1 MSNRRDKEKKVE
13 SHVWPLI
20 TILQQKYKVDFYQR
34 EYVWEEKQMQDL
46 IEDLSEEFLRN
57 WDARDSTEEVAKYD
71 PYYMGEIVLSKPDVA
86 GTDYSIIDGQQRIT
100 SLTLILIYLRNTFKD
115 VPKMPLGNIDDM
127 IYSDHYGVNRYN
139 LNIPER
145 RNCID
150 SLYKEGKYEILPQD
164 SPSVKNIVER
174 YSDIGE
180 IWNEKITEK
189 NVVHFAYWLIYHVL
203 FSRVE
208 TNDDHFA
215 YVIFE
220 SMNDRG
226 LSLTQVEMLRSF
238 LLANVDE
245 NRRSQS
251 MAKFD
256 KAVER
261 LSAIHLNSRSKAT
274 FEFFKIYFRGHYAEN
289 FSQSDTNSD
298 FVRIGKEFH
307 RWVYDCTTQI
317 GLTNDHTSYVDFIDR
332 IFYFSAVYE
341 KINDIIAKRQSTDFF
356 YLIVNEDYNFTL
368 QPALILSA
376 IRYLDNDE
384 IVDEK
389 IRIVSRHITKILSWR
404 IWNQNTISQSSLEAA
419 IYQLCHEIRDLDIE
433 SLKRHLAESTIERRE
448 LTTGPVLNQQNKKK
462 IKVLLALITEIVA
475 RESGESNYILNS
487 AEPCEVEH
495 IIADHYEQHQD
506 EFSSINEF
514 VTARNSI
521 GDLLVLPK
529 SFNAS
534 YGDKIYEE
542 KVKLYFSQNILA
554 QSLNRQ
560 KYQNNPGFLRF
571 IARTELPF
579 VAYDH
584 FGKKEIDSRA
594 DLYKRILQWN
604 WDAE

>member
-13 SHVWPLI
+13 SHVWPLV
-20 TILQQKYKVDFYQR
+20 TILRQKFKVDFYQR

-57 WDARDSTEEVAKYD
+57 WDENDSTEEVAKYD

-86 GTDYSIIDGQQRIT
+86 GIDYSIIDGQQRIT
-100 SLTLILIYLRNTFKD
+100 SLTLILIYLRNTFKK
-115 VPKMPLGNIDDM
+115 VPQMPWGDINAM

-145 RNCID
+145 KECID
-150 SLYKEGKYEILPQD
+150 SLYERGKYDLQPND

-180 IWNEKITEK
+180 IWDEKINEK
-189 NVVHFAYWLIYHVL
+189 NVAHFAYWLINHVL

-208 TNDDHFA
+208 TNDDQFA

-238 LLANVDE
+238 LLANVNE
-245 NRRSQS
+245 NQRSKS
-251 MAKFD
+251 MGIFD
-256 KAVER
+256 SVVAR
-261 LSAIHLNSRSKAT
+261 LSAIRLSSRSKAA

-307 RWVYDCTTQI
+307 RWVTDCTKQI
-317 GLTNDHTSYVDFIDR
+317 GLTKDPTTYVDFINR
-332 IFYFSAVYE
+332 IDYFSKVYE
-341 KINDIIAKRQSTDFF
+341 KINDLIVKRQSTDFF

-376 IRYLDNDE
+376 IRYLDSDE
-384 IVDEK
+384 IIDEK

-404 IWNQNTISQSSLEAA
+404 IWNQNTISQSSLEAS

-433 SLKRHLAESTIERRE
+433 TLKKHLAESGIERRE
-448 LTTGPVLNQQNKKK
+448 LATGPVLNQQNKKK

-475 RESGESNYILNS
+475 QESGESNYILNS
-487 AEPCEVEH
+487 SEPCEVEH

-514 VTARNSI
+514 VAVRNSI

-534 YGDKIYEE
+534 YGDTVYEE
-542 KVKLYFSQNILA
+542 KVKQYFSQNILA
-554 QSLNRQ
+554 QSLNQQ
-560 KYQNNPGFLRF
+560 KYQNNPGFLKF
-571 IARTELPF
+571 IDRTGLPF
-579 VAYDH
+579 AAYDH

-594 DLYKRILQWN
+594 ELYKKILQWN
-604 WDAE
+604 WEAK